1 MEDNNSPRI
10 GDVPLENRQELFIKK
25 LNRCSEFFDFKPL
38 EGHFKA
44 KQSLSDIRQSRV
56 APAGILA
63 KIETLF
69 KRDSMLKEMSDYVLT
84 LESLPDDAVCKIMK
98 MLRSKLFF
106 RPFPSHTTVV
116 SKTEN
121 KNLYDN
127 GEKMPL
133 VEAAWD
139 HLRNFYEFLQI
150 IVDAG
155 LLRKEHID
163 DGFITWFFNTAVLA
177 DDNREAC
184 FVADLLPTFWAK
196 FPKKQQSI
204 WRTVRSN
211 LSRYVAD
218 RKSCIPS
225 AVGEMLQFASDRIPE
240 WPVPLQE
247 EHNHFL
253 RLVLI
258 PMHRIKAYPSYS
270 PWLQL
275 CLVRF
280 LKKEGSLVNLIFEG
294 ILSGDH
300 ICESSLLNEI
310 KALMAI
316 GNINEISQSN
326 AELLFGCIAKTLR
339 SSDVKVVRKGLDIAS
354 SRRFLEL
361 AEIHREL
368 SLPVIRMG
376 LQCAIENN
384 SARVAAKHILER
396 FYNVED
402 AF

>member
-1 MEDNNSPRI
+1 M
-10 GDVPLENRQELFIKK
+10 KK
-25 LNRCSEFFDFKPL
+25 LNCCSEFFDFKPFK
-38 EGHFKA
+38 EHFKA
-44 KQSLSDIRQSRV
+44 KQSLSDIRQSGV
-56 APAGILA
+56 ASAGILA
-63 KIETLF
+63 KIETVF
-69 KRDSMLKEMSDYVLT
+69 KRDGMLKEMGDYVLT
-84 LESLPDDAVCKIMK
+84 LESLPDDAVGKIMK
-98 MLRSKLFF
+98 MLRSNLF
-106 RPFPSHTTVV
+106 RPFPSRTAVV

-121 KNLYDN
+121 KNLYDT
-127 GEKMPL
+127 GEKIPL
-133 VEAAWD
+133 VEAAWV

-155 LLRKEHID
+155 LLREEHID
-163 DGFITWFFNTAVLA
+163 DRFITWFFNTAVLA

-196 FPKKQQSI
+196 FPKIRQSI

-211 LSRYVAD
+211 LSRFVSPC

-225 AVGEMLQFASDRIPE
+225 AVGNQLQFVSNRIPE
-240 WPVPLQE
+240 WPLPLRE
-247 EHNHFL
+247 EQTHFL

-258 PMHRIKAYPSYS
+258 PMHRIKAYPIYS
-270 PWLQL
+270 SWLQL

-280 LKKEGSLVNLIFEG
+280 LEKEGSLVNLIFEG

-300 ICESSLLNEI
+300 TCESSLLNEI

-339 SSDVKVVRKGLDIAS
+339 SSDNKVVRKGLDIAS
-354 SRRFLEL
+354 SNRFLEL
-361 AEIHREL
+361 TEIHREL

-384 SARVAAKHILER
+384 SVRAAARHILER
-396 FYNVED
+396 FYNV
-402 AF
+402 

>member
-10 GDVPLENRQELFIKK
+10 RDVPLENRHELFMDK
-25 LNRCSEFFDFKPL
+25 LNCCSEFFHFRPFIQ
-38 EGHFKA
+38 HFKA
-44 KQSLSDIRQSRV
+44 KQSLSDIRQSGV
-56 APAGILA
+56 ASSGILA
-63 KIETLF
+63 MIETVF
-69 KRDSMLKEMSDYVLT
+69 KRDGMLKEMGDYVLT
-84 LESLPDDAVCKIMK
+84 LESLPDDAVCLIMK
-98 MLRSKLFF
+98 MLRSNLF
-106 RPFPSHTTVV
+106 RPFPSQTAVF
-116 SKTEN
+116 SEIEN
-121 KNLYDN
+121 ENLYDT
-127 GEKMPL
+127 EDKRPL
-133 VEAAWD
+133 VEGAWV
-139 HLRNFYEFLQI
+139 HLRNFYEFLQK

-155 LLRKEHID
+155 LLREEHIE
-163 DGFITWFFNTAVLA
+163 DGFITWFFNTAVQA
-177 DDNREAC
+177 DDYREAC

-218 RKSCIPS
+218 RESCIPS
-225 AVGEMLQFASDRIPE
+225 AVGNQLQFVSNRIPE
-240 WPVPLQE
+240 WPVPLRE
-247 EHNHFL
+247 EQTHFL

-270 PWLQL
+270 SWLQK

-280 LKKEGSLVNLIFEG
+280 LEKEGSLVNLIFEG

-316 GNINEISQSN
+316 GNINEINQSN

-339 SSDVKVVRKGLDIAS
+339 SSDKKVVRKGLDIAS
-354 SRRFLEL
+354 SDRFLEL

-384 SARVAAKHILER
+384 SARAAAKHILEK